1 MAVMKAGEKAVSCGI
16 SNVSEIEELSFV
28 KDLHLRFDF
37 INFPF
42 LLFCC
47 FCCFKMRLKWNSVV
61 ILIS

>member
-28 KDLHLRFDF
+28 KDLHHRFDF

-42 LLFCC
+42 LFLFL
-47 FCCFKMRLKWNSVV
+47 F
-61 ILIS
+61 